1 MVLGRTAVC
10 SWSLR
15 PTSPRALAAACGEAG
30 IDAVQLALDP
40 LRDGRWDLS
49 ETRRTLTD
57 AGIAIVSG
65 MMSTEG
71 EDYATLE
78 TIRRTGGLRPVRH
91 WEANAEN
98 ARINAENA
106 ASLGIDLVT
115 LHAGFLPESDDEED
129 DSERATMLERLD
141 AVATIFAERGVRLGL
156 ETGQE
161 TAKCLIGVLDELG
174 RTDVGVNFD
183 PANMVLYG
191 MGDPISALDK
201 LGSRVLQVHVKD
213 AEWTTEPGTWGA
225 EVTAGTGAVDWSR
238 FFDLVA
244 AQEAI
249 IDVVIE
255 RETGEERVEDV
266 ARARELIEQHAS
278 RVSR

>member
-15 PTSPRALAAACGEAG
+15 PTSSRALVAACGDAG

-40 LRDGRWDLS
+40 LRDGRWKLA

-71 EDYATLE
+71 EDYTSLD

-91 WEANAEN
+91 WETNAEN
-98 ARINAENA
+98 ARVNAENA
-106 ASLGIDLVT
+106 AALGIGLVT
-115 LHAGFLPESDDEED
+115 LHAGFLPESDEDED

-141 AVATIFAERGVRLGL
+141 TIATIFAESGVRLGL

-191 MGDPISALDK
+191 MGDPISALEK

-213 AEWTTEPGTWGA
+213 AEWTTEPGTWGT
-225 EVTAGTGAVDWSR
+225 EVPAGTGAVDWSR

-244 AQEAI
+244 AQDAT

-255 RETGEERVEDV
+255 REAGEERVEDV
-266 ARARELIEQHAS
+266 ARARELIEQHSS